1 MNKPIETTNRAGQP
15 VTVQAVT
22 LYDQPAADGSY
33 GAKTVNGNLIP
44 IQKAE
49 PIIGVVCAACGKEAP
64 HPLEFDGKLYCCELC
79 AHEAG
84 QGDFDPRVIASQRR
98 KRQEAKLRTDA
109 AAAGM
114 TFEAYVSQLILGGG
128 E

>member
-1 MNKPIETTNRAGQP
+1 MNKPIETTNRAGQH

-22 LYDQPAADGSY
+22 LYDQPTTDGSY

-49 PIIGVVCAACGKEAP
+49 PITGVTCAACGKEAP
-64 HPLEFDGKLYCCELC
+64 FPLEFAGHLYCSELC

-98 KRQEAKLRTDA
+98 KRQEAKLRADA